1 MEVYQ
6 ALHLQRGRRGHFLS
20 KVKKYYFWPY
30 LEISIFCDLGFTNIN
45 LREIISTKEGQDVP
59 PPPSLQT
66 ALFIETYII
75 VPTLV
80 YSIYYTYQRLQN
92 VHTVKT
98 LDYIPAHFY
107 DFHDWYP
114 ELFDFKL
121 NLQYHSHLNCQ
132 FSLKTIFN
140 RINFNLS
147 EFVVKVHLTISK
159 YIYSVFKYL
168 YQLNINVSK
177 SKYREKDM

>member
-20 KVKKYYFWPY
+20 KVKKYYFGPY

-98 LDYIPAHFY
+98 LDYTSSF
-107 DFHDWYP
+107 
-114 ELFDFKL
+114 L
-121 NLQYHSHLNCQ
+121 
-132 FSLKTIFN
+132 
-140 RINFNLS
+140 
-147 EFVVKVHLTISK
+147 
-159 YIYSVFKYL
+159 
-168 YQLNINVSK
+168 
-177 SKYREKDM
+177 